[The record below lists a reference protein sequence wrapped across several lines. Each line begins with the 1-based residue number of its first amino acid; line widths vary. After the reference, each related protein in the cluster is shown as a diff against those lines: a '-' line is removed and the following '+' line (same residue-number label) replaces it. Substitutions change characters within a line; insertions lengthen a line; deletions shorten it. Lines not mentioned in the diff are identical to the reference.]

1 MHDSFGDAA
10 EHEATD
16 IAKPPTSNEDD
27 VSIDL
32 LRALANLVDN
42 TTRQNPRLDPYSSST
57 ISIHSTISTVW
68 FDRET
73 IFWKVLE
80 NQFSM
85 KTCKPILFLDDIEL
99 LHRVRTDHTKNN

>member
-1 MHDSFGDAA
+1 GDW
-10 EHEATD
+10 
-16 IAKPPTSNEDD
+16 SSD
-27 VSIDL
+27 VCSSDLDVGIDL
-32 LRALANLVDN
+32 LRAFANLVDN
-42 TTRQNPRLDPYSSST
+42 TTRQNPRLDPYSSGT

-73 IFWKVLE
+73 ILWKVLE

-85 KTCKPILFLDDIEL
+85 KTCKPILFLDDTEL